1 MDASWF
7 APVMAYCE
15 RLDGGFWA
23 EPLNAVSNGAF
34 IAAAGA
40 AVLRERRAHHR
51 DPAALVLAALVAV
64 VGIGS
69 FLFHTLANRWS
80 MLADVIPIGLF
91 IYAYVLLAMRR
102 FLGLPSFPAVAI
114 TLAFAGLNLGFAAMA
129 DRVLGQSSAALTNG
143 SIDYVPAVLALL
155 GVGGV
160 LTRSTTPAR
169 RRAGLSLLGIAALF
183 LLSLTFRTIDRSV
196 CAVLA
201 SGTHFLWHL
210 LNALVLYRLIVTA
223 LHFGDSEFLSGD
235 LDLPA
240 MRSMAGL
247 GNRSRRARPRTMQA
261 TASGPPR
268 PRTPWTL

>member
-34 IAAAGA
+34 LAAAGV
-40 AVLRERRAHHR
+40 AVLRERRCEHR
-51 DPAALVLAALVAV
+51 DPAALVLAALVAL

-91 IYAYVLLAMRR
+91 IYAYLLLALRR
-102 FLGLPSFPAVAI
+102 LLGLPSLLAAAI
-114 TLAFAGLNLGFAAMA
+114 TLVFAAVNLGFGAIA
-129 DRVLGQSSAALTNG
+129 DSVLGQSSAALTNG

-155 GVGGV
+155 GVGGI
-160 LTRSTTPAR
+160 LAASGISAR
-169 RRAGLSLLGIAALF
+169 RSAGLSLLGVAALF

-196 CAVLA
+196 CAA
-201 SGTHFLWHL
+201 HPGGTHFLWHL
-210 LNALVLYRLIVTA
+210 LNALVLYLLIATA
-223 LHFGDSEFLSGD
+223 LRFGEAESG
-235 LDLPA
+235 
-240 MRSMAGL
+240 
-247 GNRSRRARPRTMQA
+247 
-261 TASGPPR
+261 
-268 PRTPWTL
+268 